1 MALLALLAVKKD
13 FNSELNHNCLKKVL
27 LITHDFPPIGKGS
40 VLRALKFAKYF
51 PKYDWEPV
59 VLTSTPKTYY
69 FKDEYL
75 LNETEHMQQNGM
87 QVFRTKGSGNNILT
101 GRKLK
106 ALPNESSRTRSRNLA
121 RVRNLPDEH
130 KSWISK
136 AVKLGSEIIESQKI
150 EIMYATA
157 PSFTAFVAAGELKE
171 KYKIPLVI
179 DYQDSWLHSSANF
192 FPMGYHRLRNM
203 KMEQDVIRVTDEII
217 TINRRIKEYLIE
229 EYDYLK
235 HTDINIIHHGFDEE
249 DYSKARAMGLPEK
262 PRMRFTNV
270 GSFFDLVSPAHFFE
284 AVKIVFEKRPDMRG
298 KIEACFI
305 GGLSKENLKLIQ
317 KHNISDAVFNPGYLS
332 HIDAIRYMLAS
343 DVLWLTIGKGDG
355 DEVVSPVRLSEYFG
369 ARKPI
374 LAAVPDG
381 AAKMMLKN
389 YEAVR
394 ICEPDEPNEIA
405 NIMIEYYDLAE
416 KRMMPAPN
424 EEMIREFNVDN
435 MTYDLVRY
443 FEFLRDIPP
452 EFGIKKRET
461 VKS

>member
-1 MALLALLAVKKD
+1 M
-13 FNSELNHNCLKKVL
+13 KKVL

-40 VLRALKFAKYF
+40 VLRPLKFAKYF

-69 FKDEYL
+69 FKDDYL
-75 LNETEHMQQNGM
+75 LNEIEGM
-87 QVFRTKGSGNNILT
+87 QVFRTKGSANNILT

-106 ALPNESSRTRSRNLA
+106 ALPNESSRLRSRNLA

-249 DYSKARAMGLPEK
+249 DYSKARSMGLPEK

-332 HIDAIRYMLAS
+332 HIDSIRYMLAS

-355 DEVVSPVRLSEYFG
+355 DEVASPVRLSEYFG

-461 VKS
+461 AKS